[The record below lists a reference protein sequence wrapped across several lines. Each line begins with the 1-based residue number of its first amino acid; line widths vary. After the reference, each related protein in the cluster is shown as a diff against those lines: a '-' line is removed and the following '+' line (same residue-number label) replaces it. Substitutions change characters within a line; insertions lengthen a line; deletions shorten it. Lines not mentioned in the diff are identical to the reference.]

1 MFCEAALFQMA
12 KLGNMFFN
20 RTLNQFLECE
30 DPSGKKGLSLVE
42 KLKEATDTNLDKVLE
57 TIAQVDGAH
66 RAALKQ
72 LCFDSVDGFSEERF
86 LQGASGRNDAV
97 FLQPIDASKLFQK
110 LHEPGAL
117 VGDVIESLDAQKQF
131 LRPEEIINNSLKLD
145 SEYALI
151 LLQLVD
157 GSEIPVNLSK
167 LSFKLDRTQ
176 GAEYRIKL
184 LHYFGSVNEPKVPLI
199 VARFLDDSNKVVILE
214 ALKTLGRMEFQ
225 YDVSVL
231 LPYAESMSGIE
242 HDQVMRIIEKRAD
255 ADLVPHLSAYLNC
268 ASAELNDCFAKI
280 VATKADNKNFEKF
293 LRRLMLED
301 APAKQHAIECVK
313 KFSNKNLSRVAHDLK
328 NHEQE
333 FIRNAAQCLVVNL
346 IEGDDLDKI
355 AKFALNESPQ
365 LRERAI
371 RSLGK
376 SANRGAIS
384 ILQELVDTWPEDTL
398 LALRTVQQLGFEH
411 GLEIAFDALR
421 SRDANIQRA
430 ALETI
435 AAIASN
441 SCAEDI
447 RDNVVRSMSRITDE
461 LKEYANELITRLTS
475 EFGLADMLVDDGE
488 VEVDLNVDAEMIEI
502 STGNTSRSS
511 PLDLFT
517 PGSVWMDRYHIEKE
531 IGRGAMGRVMLVEDD
546 MVDEKLILKF
556 MLPGTTIDKKSTE
569 RFKREVKYARRVSH
583 RNVIR
588 VHDLLIK
595 DGLCAISMEYF
606 ESRGLD
612 MLLKEVGAL
621 ELRDGLK
628 LLYQIASGMVSAH
641 EKEVIHRDLKPSNVL
656 INHDGHLKIVDFGIA
671 SAGAAGE
678 STLTQTGSIIGSPA
692 YLAPERAIGAVA
704 DERCDIYSL
713 AIMAYYMLSGK
724 LPYSGSPM
732 DVIMQHRKGNATPI
746 MEVNPGISA
755 EVASLVE
762 SMMTIE
768 PEDRLQSM
776 VEVRDQIRKLLGK
789 DS

>member
-1 MFCEAALFQMA
+1 MA
-12 KLGNMFFN
+12 KLGNIFFN

-42 KLKEATDTNLDKVLE
+42 KLKEAADTNLDKVLE
-57 TIAQVDGAH
+57 TITQVDGAH
-66 RAALKQ
+66 RDALKK

-86 LQGASGRNDAV
+86 LQGAAGINGAV
-97 FLQPIDASKLFQK
+97 SAASPQPIDASKLFQK
-110 LHEPGAL
+110 LHEPGAS
-117 VGDVIESLDAQKQF
+117 VGDVIESLHVQKKF

-145 SEYALI
+145 PEYALI

-167 LSFKLDRTQ
+167 LSFKLDKIQ

-184 LHYFGSVNEPKVPLI
+184 LHYFGSVNETKVPLI

-242 HDQVMRIIEKRAD
+242 HEQVMRIIEKRAD
-255 ADLVPHLSAYLNC
+255 ADLVPHLSSYLNC
-268 ASAELNDCFAKI
+268 ASAELNDYFAEI

-301 APAKQHAIECVK
+301 ASAQQHAIECVK

-346 IEGDDLDKI
+346 IEGEDLDKI
-355 AKFALNESPQ
+355 EKFALNESPQ

-371 RSLGK
+371 KSLGK

-384 ILQELVDTWPEDTL
+384 ILQKLVDAWPEDTL
-398 LALRTVQQLGFEH
+398 LALRTVQQLGFDH

-421 SRDANIQRA
+421 NRDANIQRA

-435 AAIASN
+435 NAIASK

-447 RDNVVRSMSRITDE
+447 RDNIVRSMSRITDE
-461 LKEYANELITRLTS
+461 LKDYANELITRLTS
-475 EFGLADMLVDDGE
+475 EFGLADMLVDDSEAE
-488 VEVDLNVDAEMIEI
+488 VNPNIDAEQIAF
-502 STGNTSRSS
+502 STGNTSRSTL
-511 PLDLFT
+511 LDLFT

-612 MLLKEVGAL
+612 TLLKEIGAF

-641 EKEVIHRDLKPSNVL
+641 EKEVIHRDLKPSNV
-656 INHDGHLKIVDFGIA
+656 
-671 SAGAAGE
+671 
-678 STLTQTGSIIGSPA
+678 
-692 YLAPERAIGAVA
+692 
-704 DERCDIYSL
+704 
-713 AIMAYYMLSGK
+713 
-724 LPYSGSPM
+724 
-732 DVIMQHRKGNATPI
+732 
-746 MEVNPGISA
+746 
-755 EVASLVE
+755 
-762 SMMTIE
+762 
-768 PEDRLQSM
+768 
-776 VEVRDQIRKLLGK
+776 
-789 DS
+789 

>member
-1 MFCEAALFQMA
+1 MA
-12 KLGNMFFN
+12 KLGNIFFN

-42 KLKEATDTNLDKVLE
+42 KLKEAADTNLDKVLE

-66 RAALKQ
+66 RDVLKQ

-86 LQGASGRNDAV
+86 LQGASAKDGAV
-97 FLQPIDASKLFQK
+97 SPQPIDASKLYQK
-110 LHEPGAL
+110 LHESGAA
-117 VGDVIESLDAQKQF
+117 VGDVIESLAVQKQF

-145 SEYALI
+145 PEYALI

-167 LSFKLDRTQ
+167 LSFKLDKIQ

-184 LHYFGSVNEPKVPLI
+184 LHYFGSVNETKVPLI

-214 ALKTLGRMEFQ
+214 ALKTLGRMEFK

-242 HDQVMRIIEKRAD
+242 HEQVMRIIEKRAD

-268 ASAELNDCFAKI
+268 ASAELNDYFAEI
-280 VATKADNKNFEKF
+280 VATRADSKSFEKF
-293 LRRLMLED
+293 LRRLMLEE
-301 APAKQHAIECVK
+301 APAQQHAIECVK

-333 FIRNAAQCLVVNL
+333 FIRNSAQCLVVNL
-346 IEGDDLDKI
+346 IEGEDLEKI
-355 AKFALNESPQ
+355 EKFALNESPQ

-371 RSLGK
+371 KSLGK

-384 ILQELVDTWPEDTL
+384 ILQMLVDAWPEDTV
-398 LALRTVQQLGFEH
+398 LALRTVKQLGFDH

-435 AAIASN
+435 DAIASK
-441 SCAEDI
+441 SSAEDI
-447 RDNVVRSMSRITDE
+447 RDNIVRSLSRITDE
-461 LKEYANELITRLTS
+461 LKDYANELITRLNS
-475 EFGLADMLVDDGE
+475 EFGLADMLIVDGE
-488 VEVDLNVDAEMIEI
+488 VEVDLNVDAEQLAF
-502 STGNTSRSS
+502 STGSTARSAL
-511 PLDLFT
+511 LDLFT

-531 IGRGAMGRVMLVEDD
+531 IGRGAMGRVMLVKDD
-546 MVDEKLILKF
+546 MVDENLILKF

-569 RFKREVKYARRVSH
+569 RFKREVKYARRISH

-595 DGLCAISMEYF
+595 DGVCAISMEYF
-606 ESRGLD
+606 KSRGLD
-612 MLLKEVGAL
+612 VLLKEFGAF

-641 EKEVIHRDLKPSNVL
+641 EQEVIHRDLKPSNVL
-656 INHDGHLKIVDFGIA
+656 INDDGHLKIVDFGIA
-671 SAGAAGE
+671 STGTGSEA
-678 STLTQTGSIIGSPA
+678 TLTQTGSIIGSPA
-692 YLAPERAIGAVA
+692 YLAPERAIGADA
-704 DERCDIYSL
+704 DERSDIYSL
-713 AIMAYYMLSGK
+713 GIMAYFMLSGR
-724 LPYSGSPM
+724 LPYSGTPM

-746 MEVNPGISA
+746 VDVNPAVSQG
-755 EVASLVE
+755 VASLVE

-776 VEVRDQIRKLLGK
+776 IEVRDQIRKLLGK